1 MNLSFLFHNQF
12 FLSISAQDP
21 DPLDP
26 KDFGLLDPDPETYA
40 DPHGAKLKKNEKREI
55 IKISW
60 SLDGSSSFSIKI
72 SEKKKKSNLTI
83 LLF

>member
-40 DPHGAKLKKNEKREI
+40 DPHGAKLKKNEKKRDYKNFLVSRWF
-55 IKISW
+55 IK
-60 SLDGSSSFSIKI
+60 FQHKNKRKKE
-72 SEKKKKSNLTI
+72 EK
-83 LLF
+83 